1 MGTGQLR
8 SRKAQDEVRTATQGE
23 PRTSKRD
30 LEFEEQGTPDYN
42 QGKVSR
48 QDKQTIHWLTYYL
61 NINYAKTV

>member
-48 QDKQTIHWLTYYL
+48 QDKQTIH
-61 NINYAKTV
+61 